1 MKRRTNLVLIGIGV
15 AAALLFAGFSAGAEK
30 GERLTDPVRPV
41 QTERD
46 LGSDRSPAVGPHD
59 RGADNGLDDVLQLEA
74 RRETP
79 PPEREAEA
87 LRFHQNSLLERFE
100 NADAHGQLVLSFSAD
115 GIDLGL
121 RSVTGADAPIVSMR
135 RSPNE

>member
-1 MKRRTNLVLIGIGV
+1 MAYEVREMKKRTNLVLIGIGV
-15 AAALLFAGFSAGAEK
+15 AGALLFSGFSAEAEK

-46 LGSDRSPAVGPHD
+46 LGADRSPAVGPQD
-59 RGADNGLDDVLQLEA
+59 RGAGNGLDDILQFEA

-100 NADAHGQLVLSFSAD
+100 NADVHGQLVLSFSAD
-115 GIDLGL
+115 GTELRL
-121 RSVTGADAPIVSMR
+121 RSITGAEAPIV
-135 RSPNE
+135 E